1 MSENTPKLGHLR
13 ALAVQCKSLIAS
25 VASAAADAIGEVAAA
40 KADKAE
46 FIATSLSAEN
56 WAENADPET
65 SAAGYAYRYALPVA
79 EATAKD
85 SADCIIAERHL
96 PVASACGLCQ
106 TTDVADGLIYFYAAE
121 IPAANIS
128 IQVRLI
134 PGAA

>member
-25 VASAAADAIGEVAAA
+25 VASAASDAIGEVAAA

-65 SAAGYAYRYALPVA
+65 AAAGYAYCYALPVTG
-79 EATAKD
+79 ATAKD
-85 SADCIIAERHL
+85 SADCIIAEAHL
-96 PVASACGLCQ
+96 PVASACSLCQ
-106 TTDVADGLIYFYAAE
+106 TTEVADGLIYFYAAE

-128 IQVRLI
+128 VQVRLI

>member
-25 VASAAADAIGEVAAA
+25 VAS
-40 KADKAE
+40 
-46 FIATSLSAEN
+46 
-56 WAENADPET
+56 DPET

-85 SADCIIAERHL
+85 SADCIIAEPHL